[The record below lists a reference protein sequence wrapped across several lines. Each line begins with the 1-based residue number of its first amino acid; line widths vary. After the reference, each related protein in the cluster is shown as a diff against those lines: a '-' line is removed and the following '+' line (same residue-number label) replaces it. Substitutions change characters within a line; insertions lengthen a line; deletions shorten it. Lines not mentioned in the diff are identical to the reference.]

1 MFLIQM
7 VITSLRQKKN
17 RPVLL
22 YPDGSVIGQKDLIK
36 GFGFQAITLY
46 RNALKINASRVE
58 DFLQTRYNHLP
69 LGMRLWRDIAKVSKY
84 GEKENQEFKCFL
96 TFAFNL
102 PLGDTIVVWK

>member
-69 LGMRLWRDIAKVSKY
+69 LGMRLWHQIAKGSKY
-84 GEKENQEFKCFL
+84 DKEEDEEFKCFL

-102 PLGDTIVVWK
+102 PLGDTIVVQK